1 MTQIKH
7 VNPHYRQGIQT
18 SQKEILDLAKAWII
32 LGLAFAI
39 VMNGFKLNLA
49 FLIAFIISL
58 MTIGIGF
65 LFHELAHK
73 FMAQR
78 YGCFA
83 EFRSFD
89 KMLIL
94 ALIFSFFGFIF
105 AAPGAVMIRGQLTR
119 RQNGTI
125 SAAGPGM
132 NILVSLLFL
141 PLAFSGM
148 GIWQAIGRYG
158 FIINAWLAL
167 FNMIPFAMFDGRKI
181 WDWSRAVYA
190 VMAALALCL
199 IVFQNLMA
207 MGIL

>member
-1 MTQIKH
+1 MVMKH
-7 VNPHYRQGIQT
+7 INPHYQKGIQT
-18 SQKEILDLAKAWII
+18 SKKEILDLAKAWII

-58 MTIGIGF
+58 LTIGIGF

-105 AAPGAVMIRGQLTR
+105 AAPGAVMIRGHLTR
-119 RQNGTI
+119 HQTGRI

-141 PLAFSGM
+141 PLALSSV
-148 GIWQAIGRYG
+148 GIWQAIGKYG

-167 FNMIPFAMFDGRKI
+167 FNMIPFAMFDGVKI
-181 WDWSRAVYA
+181 WDWNRAVY
-190 VMAALALCL
+190 VLMAAAALGL
-199 IVFQNLMA
+199 IVVQNLMNL
-207 MGIL
+207 GII